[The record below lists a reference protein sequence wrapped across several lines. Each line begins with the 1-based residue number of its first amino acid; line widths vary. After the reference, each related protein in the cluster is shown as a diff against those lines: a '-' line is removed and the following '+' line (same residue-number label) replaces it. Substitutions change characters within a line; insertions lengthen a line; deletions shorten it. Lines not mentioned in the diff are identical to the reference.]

1 VTLERGTR
9 FEIDPEPTPEERA
22 AIVAVMA
29 RVRAEQERAPGPWWA
44 AGVRESVSGDEE
56 E

>member
-1 VTLERGTR
+1 VTLEGGTR

-22 AIVAVMA
+22 AIVAAVA
-29 RVRAEQERAPGPWWA
+29 RVQAERERAPGRWWE
-44 AGVRESVSGDEE
+44 AGVRENISDDEE

>member
-22 AIVAVMA
+22 AIEAAVAQ
-29 RVRAEQERAPGPWWA
+29 VRSERECKPASWWE
-44 AGVRESVSGDEE
+44 AGVRENVAGDEE

>member
-22 AIVAVMA
+22 AIEAAVAQVQ
-29 RVRAEQERAPGPWWA
+29 AERERAPGAWWE
-44 AGVRESVSGDEE
+44 AGVRENVADDEE

>member
-9 FEIDPEPTPEERA
+9 FEIDPRPTPEEQA
-22 AIVAVMA
+22 AIESAVA
-29 RVRAEQERAPGPWWA
+29 RVRAEQERAPGAWWE
-44 AGVRESVSGDEE
+44 AGVRENASADEE